1 MTGKFGMFDT
11 EAERDAWVAERDRR
25 LALEAEQLKVIGIKD
40 ADDLAS
46 KYSALCDLYERVR
59 HDMDLTAGPDD
70 FLMTSDEARAAAN
83 RVLEIMQGADQ
94 DPREISR

>member
-25 LALEAEQLKVIGIKD
+25 IALEAEQLKGIGIKD
-40 ADDLAS
+40 AADLVS

-59 HDMDLTAGPDD
+59 HDMDPAAGPDD
-70 FLMTSDEARAAAN
+70 VLMTSDEARGFAN
-83 RVLEIMQGADQ
+83 RVLEIMQGIDLEP
-94 DPREISR
+94 DLP

>member
-25 LALEAEQLKVIGIKD
+25 IALEAEQLKGIGIKD
-40 ADDLAS
+40 ADDLVS

-59 HDMDLTAGPDD
+59 HGMDLDADPD
-70 FLMTSDEARAAAN
+70 FLMTSDEARAAAD
-83 RVLEIMQGADQ
+83 RVLEIMQGIDL

>member
-11 EAERDAWVAERDRR
+11 EAERDAWVAERDRHI
-25 LALEAEQLKVIGIKD
+25 ALEAEQLEGIGIKD
-40 ADDLAS
+40 ADDLVG

-59 HDMDLTAGPDD
+59 HGMDLTADPDD
-70 FLMTSDEARAAAN
+70 VLMTSDEAREFAS

>member
-25 LALEAEQLKVIGIKD
+25 LAEEAEELKGIGIKD
-40 ADDLAS
+40 ADDLVS
-46 KYSALCDLYERVR
+46 KYSALCDLYERVL
-59 HDMDLTAGPDD
+59 HGMDLTADPD
-70 FLMTSDEARAAAN
+70 FLMTSDEARAAAD
-83 RVLEIMQGADQ
+83 RVLEIMQGIDL